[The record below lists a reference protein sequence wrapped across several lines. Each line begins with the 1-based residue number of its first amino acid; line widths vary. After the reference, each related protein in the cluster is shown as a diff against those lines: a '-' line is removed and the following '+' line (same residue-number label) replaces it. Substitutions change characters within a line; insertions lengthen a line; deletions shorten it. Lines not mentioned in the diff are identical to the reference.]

1 MSRGTSHYYVVLMDK
16 PITLKDDAEWRQSL
30 RPTKEKPTAQKAIAM
45 ARFEIVKEAVESR
58 KKVGEPAYAY
68 VVEENQYEVD
78 TAIEYSQ
85 NHRLSVEASYTT
97 DDVVVEDDTPKF
109 EIEKAG
115 KNKVNVYYDSEF
127 IGVIHKNTAGYGLT
141 ASVPDS
147 ERTSE
152 WEGVAREL
160 ARVKGVA
167 VVAAPTTDTKED
179 APAKDETES
188 AA

>member
-1 MSRGTSHYYVVLMDK
+1 MSRGTSHYFVVLMGK

-30 RPTKEKPTAQKAIAM
+30 RPAKEKPTSQRAIAT

-68 VVEENQYEVD
+68 VVEENHYEVD
-78 TAIEYSQ
+78 TAVEYSQ
-85 NHRLSVEASYTT
+85 NHRLSIEASYTT
-97 DDVVVEDDTPKF
+97 DDVVVEDDAPKF

-127 IGVIHKNTAGYGLT
+127 IGVIHKNTAGYALT

-152 WEGVAREL
+152 WDAVAREL
-160 ARVKGVA
+160 ARIKGVT
-167 VVAAPTTDTKED
+167 VETAPTTDTKEET
-179 APAKDETES
+179 AKDETEP